1 MQAMMTMM
9 EIMNF
14 VIGNMCDRFEKVE
27 KHGNEVGTSTQDM
40 RKVGVELRSNNGNK
54 VKRPI
59 G

>member
-1 MQAMMTMM
+1 MMTMM